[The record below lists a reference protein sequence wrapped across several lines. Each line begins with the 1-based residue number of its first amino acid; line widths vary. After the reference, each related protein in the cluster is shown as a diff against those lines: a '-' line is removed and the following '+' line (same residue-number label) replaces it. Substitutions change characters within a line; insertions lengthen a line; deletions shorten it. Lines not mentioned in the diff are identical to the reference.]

1 MLSDDFRD
9 FLRLLN
15 QHQVRYLVVG
25 AYAVAAHGYPRN
37 TGDIDIW
44 IERSPENA
52 RKMVAVLADFGFGS
66 LNVSE
71 SDFLKP
77 DFVIQLGYPP
87 NRIDLLTDV
96 SGISFAD
103 CYEERLEK
111 RLDGITVRFVGR
123 ECLRRAKLAAGRSQ
137 DRADLENL
145 GLL

>member
-52 RKMVAVLADFGFGS
+52 RKMVTVLADFGFGS
-66 LNVSE
+66 QGLTSGDFATPRSE
-71 SDFLKP
+71 
-77 DFVIQLGYPP
+77 IQLGHPP
-87 NRIDLLTDV
+87 NRVDLLTDV

-103 CYEERLEK
+103 CYEERIEK
-111 RLDGITVRFVGR
+111 RLDGITVPFVGR

>member
-15 QHQVRYLVVG
+15 RHQVRYLVVG

-103 CYEERLEK
+103 CYEERLEE
-111 RLDGITVRFVGR
+111 RLDGITVPFVGR

-137 DRADLENL
+137 HRADLENL